1 MRPLLLLLFISSA
14 FLLSCQPANSQDKAS
29 KEAIA
34 AKADASGDVVN
45 EVLLLDAY
53 KAKMKELGADVQL
66 VDVRRPNEFL
76 EGHIEGA
83 LNIDFLED
91 GFAKKI
97 ERELDKEKPVMLYCR
112 SGRRS
117 AAAARELEALGFKEI
132 YDLEGGFLQWQD

>member
-1 MRPLLLLLFISSA
+1 MKQFFFLLFLSSA

-29 KEAIA
+29 KEALA
-34 AKADASGDVVN
+34 AKPAPGDVVN
-45 EVLLLDAY
+45 EVLPPEAY
-53 KAKMKELGADVQL
+53 KARMKELGADVQL

-91 GFAKKI
+91 GFAQKV
-97 ERELDKEKPVMLYCR
+97 ERKLDKDKPVMLYCR

-132 YDLEGGFLQWQD
+132 YDLKGGFLDWQE

>member
-1 MRPLLLLLFISSA
+1 MKQLFFLLFFSFT

-29 KEAIA
+29 KEALA
-34 AKADASGDVVN
+34 AKAAPGETVN
-45 EVLLLDAY
+45 EVLPPEAY
-53 KAKMKELGADVQL
+53 KAKLKELGAEVQL
-66 VDVRRPNEFL
+66 VDVRRPNEHR

-91 GFAKKI
+91 GFAKKM
-97 ERELDKEKPVMLYCR
+97 ERQLDKDKPVMLYCR

-132 YDLEGGFLQWQD
+132 YDLEGGFLNWQE

>member
-1 MRPLLLLLFISSA
+1 MKQIFFLLFFSSA
-14 FLLSCQPANSQDKAS
+14 LLASCQQSGAGNVPG
-29 KEAIA
+29 ETIT
-34 AKADASGDVVN
+34 AKAPVAAIS

-91 GFAKKI
+91 GFAQKVEHK
-97 ERELDKEKPVMLYCR
+97 LDKDKPVMLYCR